1 MKSFYYNTMDFNPI
15 IKEQREELEEIEE
28 KERII
33 RREGLERT
41 KKFLQYPNILAV
53 MGVRRCGKSIF
64 SYLLAKQYKFG
75 YINFDDERLSGIKP
89 QDLNRILQSFYELYG
104 DIDYIILD
112 ELQNVEKWELFV
124 NRLRRTKR
132 VIITGSNSKLLSG
145 ELATHLTGRYIDFT
159 LFPFSFNEFLDW
171 KGFKKA
177 TVYTT
182 KENAEILKFL
192 KEYLERGG
200 FPEVDKFGRAIL
212 PRIYEGIITKDILL
226 RYKIRK
232 EEELKTLARYLI
244 NNFSAEISYSKLS
257 KILGI
262 KHVSTLSK
270 WISYLETSFLIL
282 KLERFAFK
290 LKQQF
295 LAPKKVY
302 CVDTGII
309 NMIGF
314 RFSENIGRLMENT
327 IAIELQRRKF
337 QNPMIET
344 YYWKDYQQREV
355 DFVVKQGTKVEKLI
369 QVTYATDKD
378 EIEER
383 EIEALIK
390 ASSELKCKN
399 LLVITWDFG
408 TEEKIRGKK
417 IEFMPLWKWLLNQ
430 RS

>member
-1 MKSFYYNTMDFNPI
+1 MDFSQI
-15 IKEQREELEEIEE
+15 IKEQREELEEIEQR
-28 KERII
+28 ERII
-33 RREGLERT
+33 GREGLEKT
-41 KKFLQYPNILAV
+41 KEFLKYPNILAV

-64 SYLLAKQYKFG
+64 SYLLAKGNKFG

-104 DIDYIILD
+104 DVDYIILD
-112 ELQNVEKWELFV
+112 ELQNVKKWELFA

-171 KGFKKA
+171 KGIKRAK
-177 TVYTT
+177 VYTT
-182 KENAEILKFL
+182 KEKAEILKFL
-192 KEYLERGG
+192 KRYLEVGG

-212 PRIYEGIITKDILL
+212 PRIYADIVTKDILL
-226 RYKIRK
+226 RHKIRK
-232 EEELKTLARYLI
+232 EEEIKNLARYLI
-244 NNFSAEISYSKLS
+244 NNFSAEISYSKLC
-257 KILGI
+257 KIIGI
-262 KHVSTLSK
+262 KHVSTVSK
-270 WISYLETSFLIL
+270 WVSYLENSFLIL
-282 KLERFAFK
+282 KLERFTFK

-302 CVDTGII
+302 CVDTGLI
-309 NMIGF
+309 NTIGF

-337 QNPMIET
+337 LNTLLET

-355 DFVVKQGTKVEKLI
+355 DFVVKQGTKVEQLI
-369 QVTYATDKD
+369 QVTYATDKE
-378 EIEER
+378 EIEDR

-390 ASSELKCKN
+390 ASSELNCTN
-399 LLVITWDFG
+399 LLVISWDYEA
-408 TEEKIRGKK
+408 EEKIRGKMIK
-417 IEFMPLWKWLLNQ
+417 FTPLWKWLLV
-430 RS
+430 

>member
-1 MKSFYYNTMDFNPI
+1 MDFSQI
-15 IKEQREELEEIEE
+15 IKEQREELEEIEQR
-28 KERII
+28 ERII
-33 RREGLERT
+33 GREGLEKT
-41 KKFLQYPNILAV
+41 KGFLKYPNILAV

-64 SYLLAKQYKFG
+64 SYLLAKRNKFG

-104 DIDYIILD
+104 DVDYIILD
-112 ELQNVEKWELFV
+112 ELQNVKKWELFA

-171 KGFKKA
+171 KGIKKA
-177 TVYTT
+177 KVYTT
-182 KENAEILKFL
+182 KEKAEILKFL
-192 KEYLERGG
+192 KRYLEVGG
-200 FPEVDKFGRAIL
+200 FPEVDKFGSAIL
-212 PRIYEGIITKDILL
+212 PRIYADIVTKDILL
-226 RYKIRK
+226 RHKIRK
-232 EEELKTLARYLI
+232 EEEIKNLARYLI
-244 NNFSAEISYSKLS
+244 NNFSAEITYSKLC
-257 KILGI
+257 KIIGI
-262 KHVSTLSK
+262 KHVSTVSK
-270 WISYLETSFLIL
+270 WVSYLEDSFLIL

-302 CVDTGII
+302 CVDTGVI

-337 QNPMIET
+337 RDIPFGT

-355 DFVVKQGTKVEKLI
+355 DFVVKQGTKVEQLI
-369 QVTYATDKD
+369 QVTYATDKE
-378 EIEER
+378 EIEDR
-383 EIEALIK
+383 EIDALIK
-390 ASSELKCKN
+390 ASSELNCKN
-399 LLVITWDFG
+399 LLVISWDYEA
-408 TEEKIRGKK
+408 EEKIKGKMIK
-417 IEFMPLWKWLLNQ
+417 FTPLWKWLLE
-430 RS
+430 SA